1 MNTETTSVRIT
12 AVLNKSI
19 GQSTGLV
26 KNGMLP
32 EMNLTTGR
40 SLVLHPQHPLV
51 AAFAPGMSLVGDPVD
66 VISFLVAKKLE
77 ETALGMVISHFG
89 LDMPGRGSVY
99 SQDVQLVNSHDLC
112 KEITSLEGKNDKFR
126 VQNNLTGICCIV
138 QRGQGDR
145 LARVALDTG
154 ACVPW
159 VTFGEG
165 TGLRDKLGLLRITIP
180 AQKDIVG
187 FVASSNDAETV
198 MDMMIDVGKLDQ
210 PGRGFIYLYP
220 VVFGSVDMKMTRGT
234 GSQAASAEQMIV
246 ALDEIKGGTE
256 WRRREMIAGKADSGK
271 RPYLRDLMEL
281 RLLCDEGRA
290 ADLVA
295 CVMDAGAA
303 GATISKMH
311 HVCRPDSP
319 LSKISPAREVCTII
333 VGKTLVP
340 ILMEA
345 LDKNGAFDDSTHG
358 QVQVTPVPKACTY
371 MPAKSQ
377 TGK

>member
-1 MNTETTSVRIT
+1 MNTETTAVRIT

-26 KNGMLP
+26 EKGILP
-32 EMNLTTGR
+32 AMNLITGR
-40 SLVLHPQHPLV
+40 SLVLQTLHPLI

-66 VISFLVAKKLE
+66 VISFHVAKSLE
-77 ETALGMVISHFG
+77 DTALGIVISHFG
-89 LDMPGRGSVY
+89 LDMPGRGSVF
-99 SQDVQLVNSHDLC
+99 SEEIQLVNSHPLC
-112 KEITSLEGKNDKFR
+112 REITALDGTHEKPR
-126 VQNNLTGICCIV
+126 VQNKLTGICCIV

-154 ACVPW
+154 TCVPS

-187 FVASSNDAETV
+187 FIASSYDAETV

-220 VVFGSVDMKMTRGT
+220 VAQGSIDMKVTRGT
-234 GSQAASAEQMIV
+234 GSQAASPEQMIV
-246 ALDEIKGGTE
+246 ALDELKGGTE
-256 WRRREMIAGKADSGK
+256 WRRREMATGKADSG
-271 RPYLRDLMEL
+271 RRSYMRDLVEL

-295 CVMDAGAA
+295 GAMGAGAA
-303 GATISKMH
+303 GATISKMR
-311 HVCRPDSP
+311 HVCRTDSP
-319 LSKISPAREVCTII
+319 FSKISPAREVSAMI
-333 VGKTLVP
+333 VGRQQVPALV
-340 ILMEA
+340 EA
-345 LDKNGAFDDSTHG
+345 LDKSGAFDDATHG
-358 QVQVTPVPKACTY
+358 QVHVSSVPKACIY
-371 MPAKSQ
+371 MAKPQPAR
-377 TGK
+377 